1 MSRRVPVPRANVMTD
16 EGRLS
21 TKAVIGNRQCTV
33 TKRSFADGSTAY
45 FFSDDSGERQMR
57 VYHIAPGIRLTQHS
71 IHTDHLRLNTP
82 QKGSVIEI
90 HHCREGRMEY
100 AAGGSFVYLTP
111 GDLVIECCE
120 KDKREYV
127 FPFRDYHG
135 ITISINTDIAP
146 RCFSCFLKDV
156 SIQPANVAERLCGKS
171 SCFVIRSRDYIEHLF
186 SEMYDVP
193 CENKKAYYK
202 IKILELFLVLSD
214 IDPNDNKMNMCK
226 ASDSQIELAK
236 RAASFIADNCDK
248 TVSVKSL
255 SQHFHVSVTHLQ
267 NSFKGVF
274 GVTVFAYIRMQ
285 KMNAAALKLI
295 RTDKTVMEIASEAG
309 YDNASKFASAFRE
322 LMSEAP
328 LEYRKSHKSKAQ

>member
-1 MSRRVPVPRANVMTD
+1 MTD

-21 TKAVIGNRQCTV
+21 TKAVVGGRLYTV
-33 TKRSFADGSTAY
+33 SKRSFPDGATEY
-45 FFSDDSGERQMR
+45 RFCNGDGERQMK

-71 IHTDHLRLNTP
+71 IHTDHLRLSAA
-82 QKGSVIEI
+82 QKGKTIEI

-100 AAGGSFVYLTP
+100 AGSGGFVYLTP
-111 GDLVIECCE
+111 GDLAVESCK

-127 FPFRDYHG
+127 FPLRDYHG

-156 SIQPANVAERLCGKS
+156 SIQPAKVAERLCGKS

-193 CENKKAYYK
+193 CENKIAYYK
-202 IKILELFLVLSD
+202 IKILELFLVLSS
-214 IDPNDNKMNMCK
+214 IDPNENKLSMCK

-236 RAASFIADNCDK
+236 RAASYIADNCGK
-248 TVSVKSL
+248 NTSVRAL
-255 SQHFHVSVTHLQ
+255 SEHFHVSVTHLQ

-295 RTDKTVMEIASEAG
+295 RTDKSVMEIASEAG

-322 LMSEAP
+322 LMNEAP

>member
-1 MSRRVPVPRANVMTD
+1 MTGEKRVP
-16 EGRLS
+16 S
-21 TKAVIGNRQCTV
+21 KAVAGGRHCEV
-33 TKRSFADGSTAY
+33 GKHSFPDGSTSY

-57 VYHIAPGIRLTQHS
+57 VYHLAPGIRLMKHS
-71 IHTDHLRLNTP
+71 IHNDRLELNAS
-82 QKGSVIEI
+82 QKGNTIEI

-100 AAGGSFVYLTP
+100 AGSGGFVYLTP
-111 GDLVIECCE
+111 GDLAVESYK

-156 SIQPANVAERLCGKS
+156 SIQPAKVAERLCGKS

-186 SEMYDVP
+186 SEMYNVP
-193 CENKKAYYK
+193 CENKIAYYK

-214 IDPNDNKMNMCK
+214 IDPNDNKINMCK
-226 ASDSQIELAK
+226 ASDSQLELAK
-236 RAASFIADNCDK
+236 RAASYIADNCDK
-248 TVSVKSL
+248 STSVRSL
-255 SQHFHVSVTHLQ
+255 SEHLHVSVTHLQ

-295 RTDKTVMEIASEAG
+295 RTDRSVMEIASEAG

-322 LMSEAP
+322 LMNEAP
-328 LEYRKSHKSKAQ
+328 LEYRKSHKSKAL